1 MDIRRSPRRLV
12 HGLGTSLAAHETD
25 GLALEATRHGW
36 PEADG
41 AALAARTQLEAT
53 ISAWTGSGTSTGSWM
68 IRPAAWLARVRSR
81 RPDRPL
87 DPPLSAARDAFPQGI
102 PDPGATPG
110 GRRPRCENTPASEPA
125 PGPRTGG
132 SLPSTSVLPSA
143 AQAAGWRRPQLQ
155 APARDSRIRRLRIF
169 TGALCASTPNV
180 SCTLQYGTRRGLLIG
195 SVPPRAEP
203 SARCRCVA
211 SAPALPACAPA
222 SSARRCAS
230 SRPASLRTPSGP
242 GHPP

>member
-12 HGLGTSLAAHETD
+12 HGLGTSLAVHETD

-143 AQAAGWRRPQLQ
+143 AQAAGWQRPRTSPPRILLATSTAFPGWGESCLISRWRCPIRSPSVARTRPWCCVRPSSGATRQ
-155 APARDSRIRRLRIF
+155 ASAAAAFGS
-169 TGALCASTPNV
+169 V
-180 SCTLQYGTRRGLLIG
+180 SADRRG
-195 SVPPRAEP
+195 PTEA
-203 SARCRCVA
+203 AR
-211 SAPALPACAPA
+211 
-222 SSARRCAS
+222 
-230 SRPASLRTPSGP
+230 
-242 GHPP
+242 